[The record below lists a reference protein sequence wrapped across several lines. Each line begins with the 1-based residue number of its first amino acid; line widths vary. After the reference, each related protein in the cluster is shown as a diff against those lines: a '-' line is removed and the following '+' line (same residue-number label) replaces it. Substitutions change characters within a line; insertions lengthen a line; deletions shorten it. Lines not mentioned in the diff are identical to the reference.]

1 MFRNSTET
9 KPNNILVLKD
19 LKFNNR
25 FFKLNTPLI
34 KLHKMYINKTI
45 SNNMYYKYQ
54 FNITILNLKQ
64 Q

>member
-34 KLHKMYINKTI
+34 KLHKMYITKTI

>member
-25 FFKLNTPLI
+25 FSKLNTPLI
-34 KLHKMYINKTI
+34 ELHKMYINKTI